1 MLRISSPGFSA
12 SSFMLV
18 SKGHVFEFSASCQ
31 QEKQLWMKA
40 LRSNIISAQMIIDE
54 NSKTDKI
61 GKVVPVSFYYK
72 PREPYYVLRTC
83 KSQSN
88 IDFDTNPED
97 SSEFPIRRSRSIT
110 VQCSKSIDNLMLA
123 AGYPSQSFGGKL
135 CSRTRRRSSVDQ
147 IFRSRSLLK
156 RIEAIESNYTMKLLS
171 TTPSPFE
178 STIEHGDT
186 VTDIS
191 LNTLATV
198 KRISQ
203 THLAQQHAIKIAID
217 QKFNDVCTQDYL
229 SSRAWHARERNTG
242 WSLRKRKSLPFIRTS
257 ASNMLLTSAKM
268 KRRISDVG
276 QSGGRQSSLG
286 RNMSEIPID
295 DYVTFQKALAQ
306 RSETSRRPSLT
317 CQAIKNNWSRI
328 SGFAESKVDELIES
342 NPASPTEMEHRVA
355 PWEKNST
362 VSLEYESDHTLYQ
375 PYTPNKEI
383 ESVETSVE
391 KLVPSLSEQSS
402 EENGAQQMGLRDQSM
417 DADRIKEDERY
428 ISKTLNFCKVSFT
441 AICCV

>member
-1 MLRISSPGFSA
+1 M
-12 SSFMLV
+12 
-18 SKGHVFEFSASCQ
+18 
-31 QEKQLWMKA
+31 
-40 LRSNIISAQMIIDE
+40 
-54 NSKTDKI
+54 
-61 GKVVPVSFYYK
+61 
-72 PREPYYVLRTC
+72 
-83 KSQSN
+83 
-88 IDFDTNPED
+88 
-97 SSEFPIRRSRSIT
+97 
-110 VQCSKSIDNLMLA
+110 
-123 AGYPSQSFGGKL
+123 
-135 CSRTRRRSSVDQ
+135 
-147 IFRSRSLLK
+147 
-156 RIEAIESNYTMKLLS
+156 ESNYTMKLLS

-191 LNTLATV
+191 LNTLSTV

-203 THLAQQHAIKIAID
+203 TRLAQQHAIKIAID

-242 WSLRKRKSLPFIRTS
+242 GSLRKRKSLPFIRTS

-268 KRRISDVG
+268 KRRTSDVG

-286 RNMSEIPID
+286 KIMSEIPID

-328 SGFAESKVDELIES
+328 SGSAESKVDELTES
-342 NPASPTEMEHRVA
+342 NLASPTEIEHRVA
-355 PWEKNST
+355 PWERNST
-362 VSLEYESDHTLYQ
+362 VSLEYELDRALYQ

-383 ESVETSVE
+383 ESVEASVE
-391 KLVPSLSEQSS
+391 KLVPSLSKHSS
-402 EENGAQQMGLRDQSM
+402 EENGAQQMGLRDESM